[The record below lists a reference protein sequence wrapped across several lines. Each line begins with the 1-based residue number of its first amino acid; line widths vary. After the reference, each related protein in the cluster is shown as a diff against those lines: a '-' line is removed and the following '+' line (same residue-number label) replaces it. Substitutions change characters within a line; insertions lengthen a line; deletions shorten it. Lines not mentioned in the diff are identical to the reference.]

1 MKTKAESS
9 GSWGLRCAAIIFC
22 VASLGGCAAAPR
34 PDATKSDL
42 VLVTL
47 SPLADIVKNV
57 AGDDLRVLSIVPPDT
72 DPHAF
77 TPTPADARQIA
88 EASVVFRDGHGI
100 DDWLSRLTQSS
111 DAAPPL
117 FDLTRGLTL
126 EPLAKS
132 RDDDPHIWMDPLRVL
147 AMTQTICDDLSKLQP
162 KSAAAFRRRAD
173 DYEKKLRELDAWVKS
188 RVALIPPSRRKL
200 VTSHDAMGYFA
211 RRYGFQI
218 VGFAVPG
225 GGTDE
230 SGTNA
235 HSIAAL
241 IDQIRVAKVP
251 AVFVETSTNPALM
264 ERIGAE
270 AKVRVVTDLHID
282 SLGKPGTPSGTYLG
296 FYHENVNKI
305 VEALRG

>member
-1 MKTKAESS
+1 MRFKAKPR
-9 GSWGLRCAAIIFC
+9 GAWKFMAAALFG
-22 VASLGGCAAAPR
+22 AMLLSGCAAAPR
-34 PDATKSDL
+34 QDAAQSDL

-47 SPLADIVKNV
+47 SPLADVVKNV
-57 AGDDLRVLSIVPPDT
+57 AGDDLRVLALVPPDA

-77 TPTPADARQIA
+77 SPTPDDARKME
-88 EASVVFRDGHGI
+88 EARAVFRVGHGI

-111 DAAPPL
+111 DAATPL

-126 EPLAKS
+126 DPLAKS

-147 AMTQTICDDLSKLQP
+147 AMTRTIRDDLSELQP
-162 KSAAAFRRRAD
+162 KSAAAFARRAD
-173 DYEKKLRELDAWVKS
+173 DYGKKLRELDAWVKS
-188 RVALIPPSRRKL
+188 RVALIPKDRRKL

-230 SGTNA
+230 SGANA
-235 HSIAAL
+235 QSIAAL
-241 IDQIRVAKVP
+241 IEQIRAAKVP
-251 AVFVETSTNPALM
+251 AVFVESSVNPALM

-270 AKVRVVTDLHID
+270 AKVRVVADLHID
-282 SLGKPGTPSGTYLG
+282 SLGKPGSPSGTYLG
-296 FYHENVNKI
+296 FYRENVDKI
-305 VEALRG
+305 VAALRH